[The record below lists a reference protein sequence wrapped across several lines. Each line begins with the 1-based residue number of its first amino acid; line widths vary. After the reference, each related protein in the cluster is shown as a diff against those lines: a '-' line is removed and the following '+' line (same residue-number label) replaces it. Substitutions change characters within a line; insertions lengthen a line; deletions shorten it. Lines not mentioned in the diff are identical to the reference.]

1 MSRTLPPVIEALR
14 DAVNAGD
21 TEGFLALFAD
31 DGAVDD
37 WGRRFAG
44 KAAIRSWS
52 DEELIGA
59 HGTLTF
65 GEILEASDARVRL
78 VADWQSSFFSGPGV
92 FTFTLADG
100 RIAQMTIAQA

>member
-1 MSRTLPPVIEALR
+1 MSRTLPPLIESLR
-14 DAVNAGD
+14 EAVNAGD
-21 TEGFLALFAD
+21 TEAFLALFAE

-52 DEELIGA
+52 DKELIGA

-65 GEILEASDARVRL
+65 GEVFEVSDTRVRL
-78 VADWQSSFFSGPGV
+78 VADWKSSFFSGPGI
-92 FTFTLADG
+92 FTFTLADS
-100 RIAQMTIAQA
+100 RIAEMTITQA